1 MSLALFQQ
9 KWFSGMTLQ
18 AASKV
23 LWGNADGLPEMEK
36 RFLGNLF
43 WHYLD
48 PSKNN
53 VGELDDMIAFFSFA
67 FLNRRRS
74 RAQILQDLW
83 VLFQSREKHGGYF
96 VEFGACDGLS
106 LSNTFLLE
114 KEYGWTGIL
123 AEPAP
128 LWHEAL
134 HENRSCHISTKCV
147 YDASGKAIPFSCSTI
162 PELSRISTVV
172 PDDSHERSGNRKEG
186 QCVEVETITLM
197 DLLKEAKAPE
207 YIDYLSIDT
216 EGSEELI
223 LRDFDFDAYRF
234 GYITIEHAGEQKKR
248 DAIFNLLTRN
258 GYTRWHP
265 EMSRWDDWYIGN
277 MKQNSG
283 E

>member
-1 MSLALFQQ
+1 MPPPNLLTQ

-128 LWHEAL
+128 DMWEGNEKIGVRLASWH
-134 HENRSCHISTKCV
+134 RSPKSGCV
-147 YDASGKAIPFSCSTI
+147 LYDNFGMTN
-162 PELSRISTVV
+162 
-172 PDDSHERSGNRKEG
+172 H
-186 QCVEVETITLM
+186 
-197 DLLKEAKAPE
+197 
-207 YIDYLSIDT
+207 YLV
-216 EGSEELI
+216 
-223 LRDFDFDAYRF
+223 
-234 GYITIEHAGEQKKR
+234 K
-248 DAIFNLLTRN
+248 
-258 GYTRWHP
+258 
-265 EMSRWDDWYIGN
+265 
-277 MKQNSG
+277 
-283 E
+283 